1 MSLFRS
7 HSTRIL
13 RKFFSERPEVIQSL
27 LNFSF
32 NFFLKSTINVPLDLI
47 GNKTGNPVHN
57 SMTLDIDINSSNGDF
72 QVGQDRRTTFTI
84 FNFIGK
90 FYTILGFFQLML
102 LNHMNEKN
110 SYFSPKIQIS
120 YAVFCTG
127 ITFKMVP
134 LHPYMSD
141 GFTAMI

>member
-1 MSLFRS
+1 
-7 HSTRIL
+7 
-13 RKFFSERPEVIQSL
+13 
-27 LNFSF
+27 
-32 NFFLKSTINVPLDLI
+32 
-47 GNKTGNPVHN
+47 
-57 SMTLDIDINSSNGDF
+57 
-72 QVGQDRRTTFTI
+72 
-84 FNFIGK
+84 
-90 FYTILGFFQLML
+90 ML